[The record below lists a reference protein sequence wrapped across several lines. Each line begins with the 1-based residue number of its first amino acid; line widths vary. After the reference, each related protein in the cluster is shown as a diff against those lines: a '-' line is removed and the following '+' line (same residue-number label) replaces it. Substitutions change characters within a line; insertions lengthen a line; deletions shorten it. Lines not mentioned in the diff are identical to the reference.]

1 MNEQETSEGIT
12 PVELLNQVACS
23 MTQERLGASQVAV
36 LTSIALNPAI
46 TSGPIVDRLG
56 MSVPN
61 IGRILNYLA
70 NVGDITFVY
79 EQPPTPEYPTVRR
92 HFYITPSG
100 VQTIRRVLEN
110 LGWSD
115 MSRFRVLEELDGY
128 ELFKFKN

>member
-1 MNEQETSEGIT
+1 MNEQELNEGMS

-23 MTQERLGASQVAV
+23 MTQQRLGASQVAV

-61 IGRILNYLA
+61 IGRILNYLI
-70 NVGDITFVY
+70 NVGDITCVY

-100 VQTIRRVLEN
+100 VITLRRVLN
-110 LGWSD
+110 YLGWSD
-115 MSRFRVLEELDGY
+115 MSRFRVLERLDEQEIY
-128 ELFKFKN
+128 KF

>member
-1 MNEQETSEGIT
+1 MNEQEASEGMT

-46 TSGPIVDRLG
+46 TSGPIVNRLG
-56 MSVPN
+56 MSISN
-61 IGRILNYLA
+61 IGRILNYLM
-70 NVGDITFVY
+70 NVGDITCVY

-92 HFYITPSG
+92 HFYITPDG
-100 VQTIRRVLEN
+100 VMTIRRVLDH

-115 MSRFRVLEELDGY
+115 MSRFRVVESLDEQEIY
-128 ELFKFKN
+128 KF